1 MDTFN
6 SKVLIF
12 GEYSLLYNSKALTMP
27 LAQFKG
33 KLTMNKTPKD
43 NPYSKSSNAS
53 LREFCRHIIKNHFPL
68 DDEGNVINI
77 QRFQVE
83 VDNGLYFESNIP
95 QGFGLGSSG
104 AVVAAIFMRYID
116 RAGEMKDLVKAETKE
131 NISKLKKI
139 LSAMETF
146 FHGTSSGIDPLSI
159 ILNKPLL
166 YTSAT
171 DVMPVDLPKQNPKGK
186 QAIFLLNTEI
196 SRNTGK
202 LVQRFKKSC
211 EDKDFRTIMDQ
222 QLVAGNNAC
231 IEAFLAGNNTELFAS
246 LKKVCEFQYNYMDY
260 LVPGEFKDLMS
271 NGLNS
276 GNYYLKIC
284 GSGGGGYMLGF
295 TEDWKQTQIE
305 LKNHSLE
312 SIYRF

>member
-27 LAQFKG
+27 LTQFNG
-33 KLTMNKTPKD
+33 KLTMRKTPKN

-53 LREFCRHIIKNHFPL
+53 LRQFCRHIIKNHFPL
-68 DDEGNVINI
+68 DEQGNVINVK
-77 QRFQVE
+77 RFQLE
-83 VDNGLYFESNIP
+83 LDNGLYFESNIP

-131 NISKLKKI
+131 NINKLKNI
-139 LSAMETF
+139 LSSLEAF

-171 DVMPVDLPKQNPKGK
+171 DVMPVDLPMQNPQGK
-186 QAIFLLNTEI
+186 QAIFLLNTNI
-196 SRNTGK
+196 ARNTGH
-202 LVQRFKKSC
+202 LVKRFKTAC
-211 EDKDFRTIMDQ
+211 EQPEFRATMQ
-222 QLVAGNNAC
+222 KNLVVGNNAC
-231 IEAFLAGNNTELFAS
+231 IDAFLTGNDDELYKN
-246 LKKVCEFQYNYMDY
+246 LKKVCDFQFNYMDY
-260 LVPGEFKDLMS
+260 LIPDEFKSLMS
-271 NGLNS
+271 RGLDS
-276 GNYYLKIC
+276 GDYYLKIC

-295 TEDWKQTQIE
+295 TKDWSQTQKD
-305 LKNHSLE
+305 LHNYTLDA
-312 SIYRF
+312 IYRF

>member
-27 LAQFKG
+27 LAQFNG
-33 KLTMNKTPKD
+33 KLSMSKSPKN
-43 NPYSKSSNAS
+43 NPYSQSSNAS
-53 LREFCRHIIKNHFPL
+53 LRQFCRHIIKNHFPL
-68 DDEGNVINI
+68 DEEGNIINV

-83 VDNGLYFESNIP
+83 LDNGLYFESNIP

-131 NISKLKKI
+131 NINKLKNI
-139 LSAMETF
+139 LSSMEAF

-171 DVMPVDLPKQNPKGK
+171 DVMPVSLPKQNPKGK
-186 QAIFLLNTEI
+186 QAIFLLNTNI
-196 SRNTGK
+196 SRNTGNLVK
-202 LVQRFKKSC
+202 RFKTACERPEFRALMQEHLVQ
-211 EDKDFRTIMDQ
+211 
-222 QLVAGNNAC
+222 GNNAC
-231 IEAFLAGNNTELFAS
+231 IDAFLTGKDSDLYHN
-246 LKKVCEFQYNYMDY
+246 LKKVCDFQFNHMDY
-260 LVPGEFKDLMS
+260 LIPDEFKPLMS
-271 NGLNS
+271 QGLET
-276 GNYYLKIC
+276 GDYYLKIC

-295 TEDWKQTQIE
+295 TKNWAQTQQQ
-305 LKNHSLE
+305 LHNRSLE